1 MLIEIPAK
9 FIEKFRTYTNDEFR
23 EFVDVL
29 KSDIA
34 AKSIAD
40 GSGLSDPDILRLMKC
55 VLVIQVLLERVEA
68 K

>member
-1 MLIEIPAK
+1 MEIPAK

-40 GSGLSDPDILRLMKC
+40 DSGLSDPDILRLMKC

-68 K
+68 NQ

>member
-1 MLIEIPAK
+1 MEIPAK

-29 KSDIA
+29 KSYIT

-68 K
+68 NQ